1 MKLFSNY
8 VRSHK
13 RCELKILAKYYL
25 TQEVKDVLSKYDL
38 TLHELCYR
46 IKYNISLD
54 KIFVC
59 KYCGKPTHFLGM
71 KGYSEACSVKCELVN
86 RNKSQEHK
94 DKRKQTCIR
103 KYGVDNYSK
112 TKECK
117 EKVKFTV
124 QKKYG
129 IDNYAKTKEFQD
141 KYKQVMLDKYGV
153 ENYSQTPDYND
164 KVKKTSLAK
173 YGKEYY
179 TQTQECKDKIKV
191 TCQDK
196 YGVDSYTKTKDFQDK
211 MEQTCFNKYGV
222 KNYVQT
228 EEFKA
233 KAKQTCLD
241 KYGVDS
247 YTKTKECQNKK
258 KQTCLKRFGES
269 NYAKTQKFK
278 EFIKDH
284 INEIQVKSYNTKK
297 KNNSFHTSKDE
308 NEVYDLLLT
317 KFTKDDIIRQYK
329 SEVYPFVCDFYIKS
343 LDLYI
348 EYNGTWTHGYD
359 INGKCLGSFDEN
371 NLEHIKLLE
380 FWENKSKEVNFKKKV
395 KTYYKNAI
403 YTWTVLDVKKLE
415 TFRKNN
421 LNYKI
426 FWNLEEVK
434 NWIEE
439 YN

>member
-25 TQEVKDVLSKYDL
+25 TQEVKDVLSKYNL
-38 TLHELCYR
+38 TLYELCYR

-71 KGYSEACSVKCELVN
+71 KGYSKACSVKCELVN

-94 DKRKQTCIR
+94 D
-103 KYGVDNYSK
+103 
-112 TKECK
+112 
-117 EKVKFTV
+117 
-124 QKKYG
+124 
-129 IDNYAKTKEFQD
+129 
-141 KYKQVMLDKYGV
+141 
-153 ENYSQTPDYND
+153 
-164 KVKKTSLAK
+164 
-173 YGKEYY
+173 
-179 TQTQECKDKIKV
+179 
-191 TCQDK
+191 
-196 YGVDSYTKTKDFQDK
+196 
-211 MEQTCFNKYGV
+211 
-222 KNYVQT
+222 
-228 EEFKA
+228 
-233 KAKQTCLD
+233 
-241 KYGVDS
+241 
-247 YTKTKECQNKK
+247 KK

-308 NEVYDLLLT
+308 NEAYDLLLT

-434 NWIEE
+434 NWID
-439 YN
+439 NLV